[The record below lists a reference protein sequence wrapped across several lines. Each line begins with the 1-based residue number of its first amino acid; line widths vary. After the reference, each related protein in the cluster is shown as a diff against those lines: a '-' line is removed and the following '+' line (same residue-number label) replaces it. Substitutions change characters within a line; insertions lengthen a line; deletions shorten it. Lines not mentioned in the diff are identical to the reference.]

1 MKKILIAIVSLTFAI
16 TSFAQEHM
24 TFKGIPMDGSIRS
37 MMSKLSAQ
45 GFKDLGISE
54 GSGMMEGVFSG
65 QQAKILLYS
74 NQKGMVTR
82 IGVIYDKD
90 GLAWSLIRG
99 HYNKLIDGLTKK
111 YGEPGIIEDFADGYE
126 EGSGNELY
134 GFLFDKNHL
143 MARWDTPKGTI
154 CMKFVH
160 TYSIEESILLVYE
173 DKINATTEDETS
185 YDDL

>member
-1 MKKILIAIVSLTFAI
+1 MKKILLTIVVVLLSI
-16 TSFAQEHM
+16 SSFAQEHM
-24 TFKGIPMDGSIRS
+24 TFKGIPMDCSVRS
-37 MMSKLSAQ
+37 MMSKLAAQ
-45 GFKDLGISE
+45 GFKDLGYAD

-65 QQAKILLYS
+65 QNAKILLYS

-82 IGVIYDKD
+82 IGVVYDKD
-90 GLAWSLIRG
+90 GLAWSIIRS
-99 HYNKLIDGLTKK
+99 HYNKLVDGLTKK

-126 EGSGNELY
+126 EGTGNELY

-143 MARWDTPKGTI
+143 MAQWETPKGVI
-154 CMKFVH
+154 SIKFAH

-173 DKINATTEDETS
+173 DKINATTEDESS